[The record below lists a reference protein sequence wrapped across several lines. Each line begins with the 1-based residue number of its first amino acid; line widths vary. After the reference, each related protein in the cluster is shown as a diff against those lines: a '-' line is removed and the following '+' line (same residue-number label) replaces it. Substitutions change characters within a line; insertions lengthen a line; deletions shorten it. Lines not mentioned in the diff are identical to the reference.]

1 MTPPLH
7 RCRWAQNDLAM
18 QLYHDTEWGVP
29 VRDSRALWE
38 KLILD
43 GFQAGLSWRTILLK
57 REAFREAFE
66 GFIPARVAQYDETD
80 IERLLGN
87 PAIVRSR
94 IKIRAAIKNANAYLS
109 MQEQGEDFSSFVWD
123 FVSNSAL
130 RGDGTGSATR
140 SVVGNR
146 LSIELKKRGFSFVG
160 PVIVH
165 AWLQA
170 TGVINDH
177 ESSCFRQA
185 YLVHNDCR

>member
-7 RCRWAQNDLAM
+7 RCRWAQNDLSM

-80 IERLLGN
+80 IELLLGN

-140 SVVGNR
+140 SVVGDR

-177 ESSCFRQA
+177 ESSCFRQV
-185 YLVHNDCR
+185 YLAHNDCG

>member
-66 GFIPARVAQYDETD
+66 GFIPARVAHYGETD

-109 MQEQGEDFSSFVWD
+109 MQEQGEDFSSFVWG

>member
-1 MTPPLH
+1 
-7 RCRWAQNDLAM
+7 
-18 QLYHDTEWGVP
+18 
-29 VRDSRALWE
+29 
-38 KLILD
+38 
-43 GFQAGLSWRTILLK
+43 
-57 REAFREAFE
+57 
-66 GFIPARVAQYDETD
+66 
-80 IERLLGN
+80 
-87 PAIVRSR
+87 
-94 IKIRAAIKNANAYLS
+94 

-140 SVVGNR
+140 SVVGDR

-177 ESSCFRQA
+177 ESSCFRQD

>member
-1 MTPPLH
+1 MTSPLR
-7 RCRWAQNDLAM
+7 RCRWAQNDLSM

-94 IKIRAAIKNANAYLS
+94 IKIRASIKNANAYLS

-123 FVSNSAL
+123 FVSKSAL

-140 SVVGNR
+140 SVVGDR

>member
-1 MTPPLH
+1 MG
-7 RCRWAQNDLAM
+7 R
-18 QLYHDTEWGVP
+18 
-29 VRDSRALWE
+29 
-38 KLILD
+38 LILD

-80 IERLLGN
+80 IELLLGN

-140 SVVGNR
+140 SVVGDR

-177 ESSCFRQA
+177 ESSCFRQVEGSKNP
-185 YLVHNDCR
+185 LVLRSAL